1 MKQIG
6 TDFQGW
12 PINKITLEEILQELG
27 AIKVKD
33 IKGNEILGFN
43 SNDSILNS
51 YPRTLE
57 DDGMG
62 YGVNDKFITS
72 IDRNGDNI
80 NMFLDK
86 EFLEDN

>member
-1 MKQIG
+1 MEQIG
-6 TDFQGW
+6 FDFQGW
-12 PINKITLEEILQELG
+12 PINKLTLEEILQEMG

-33 IKGNEILGFN
+33 IKGNNILGFN
-43 SNDSILNS
+43 SNDSVLNS

-80 NMFLDK
+80 NIFLDK
-86 EFLEDN
+86 EILEDK

>member
-43 SNDSILNS
+43 S
-51 YPRTLE
+51 
-57 DDGMG
+57 
-62 YGVNDKFITS
+62 
-72 IDRNGDNI
+72 
-80 NMFLDK
+80 
-86 EFLEDN
+86 

>member
-12 PINKITLEEILQELG
+12 PINKLTLEEILQELG

-43 SNDSILNS
+43 SNDSILHS